1 MPYSELSYF
10 EGFAFAHI
18 AEYEERQRL
27 ARKYEAARR
36 RYQERPRLRLVD

>member
-1 MPYSELSYF
+1 MPYSELAYF

-27 ARKYEAARR
+27 ARKWKAAHERYLRATARR
-36 RYQERPRLRLVD
+36 H

>member
-18 AEYEERQRL
+18 AEYEERQRI
-27 ARKYEAARR
+27 ARKRNAAREHAARNGR
-36 RYQERPRLRLVD
+36 RSRWH